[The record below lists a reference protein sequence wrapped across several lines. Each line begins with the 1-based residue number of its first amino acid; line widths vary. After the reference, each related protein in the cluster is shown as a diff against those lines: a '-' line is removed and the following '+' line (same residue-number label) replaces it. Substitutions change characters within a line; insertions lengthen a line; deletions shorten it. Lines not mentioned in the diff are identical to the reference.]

1 MADIRLGF
9 SFIEVYRTNY
19 MWRKSA
25 SLQLQKHRPAS
36 FERVWERVRER
47 NRERVMREP
56 VGSVDSMG
64 ESLGI
69 RVLLSSSLRQ
79 ILFEINDDFNF

>member
-64 ESLGI
+64 ES
-69 RVLLSSSLRQ
+69 SSLRQ
-79 ILFEINDDFNF
+79 FLFEINDDFNF